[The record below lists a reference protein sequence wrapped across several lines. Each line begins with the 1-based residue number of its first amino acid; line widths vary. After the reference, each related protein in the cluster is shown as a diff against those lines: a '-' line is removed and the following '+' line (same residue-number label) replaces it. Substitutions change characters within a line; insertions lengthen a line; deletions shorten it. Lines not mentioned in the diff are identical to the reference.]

1 MSDLGAIFHVKKSG
15 VQYDAHAYST
25 TDECHEPNLK
35 IKFNGGAAYI
45 KLEAKGSGDVP
56 CYVKKGD
63 GSVFQVKI
71 EATPSGSIS
80 ETTTKGSKQ
89 FNFTVPAQIHVL
101 HAQISHDGKTSNVY
115 VGVTPNKTY
124 TLYIQSFIGF
134 IAAGH
139 YISEENVII
148 WYREVGKAPATLT
161 ISWSS
166 EINTHT
172 PDVND
177 Y

>member
-1 MSDLGAIFHVKKSG
+1 MSDLGAIFHVKKAG
-15 VQYDAHAYST
+15 VQYNAHAYT
-25 TDECHEPNLK
+25 TIDECPYPNLK
-35 IKFNGGAAYI
+35 IKFKGQQAYI
-45 KLEAKGSGDVP
+45 KLEAKGSGDAP
-56 CYVKKGD
+56 CYIKTKAG
-63 GSVFQVKI
+63 GIYQVRK
-71 EATPSGSIS
+71 EAIPSGSIS
-80 ETTTKGSKQ
+80 KTSNKGSNR

-101 HAQISHDGKTSNVY
+101 HAQISYANKTDSVY

-124 TLYIQSFIGF
+124 TLYIQSLVF

-139 YISEENVII
+139 YISDGNVII
-148 WYREVGKAPATLT
+148 WCKAVGKDTATLT

>member
-1 MSDLGAIFHVKKSG
+1 MSDLGAIFHVKKDG
-15 VQYDAHAYST
+15 TQYDAHAYTT
-25 TDECHEPNLK
+25 TDECPEPNLK
-35 IKFNGGAAYI
+35 IKFNGSPAYI

-56 CYVKKGD
+56 CYVKTKAG
-63 GSVFQVKI
+63 GIYQVRK
-71 EATPSGSIS
+71 EAIPSGSIS
-80 ETTTKGSKQ
+80 ETTTKGSKK

-115 VGVTPNKTY
+115 VGVTPNKAY

-139 YISEENVII
+139 YISEGNVII
-148 WYREVGKAPATLT
+148 WYREAGKAPATLT